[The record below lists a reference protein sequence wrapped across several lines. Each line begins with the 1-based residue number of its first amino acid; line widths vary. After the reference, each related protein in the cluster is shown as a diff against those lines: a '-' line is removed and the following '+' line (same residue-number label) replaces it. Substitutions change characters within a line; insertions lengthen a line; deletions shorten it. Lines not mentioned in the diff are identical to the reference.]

1 MWLRYHFEK
10 IKGMNLSTHFP
21 GYSVANTAY
30 GSFYESVLTIQAA
43 QLGTTDKEFTCRTIV
58 EGKIPFYIYFF
69 FKSATP
75 FKGQFALC
83 NL

>member
-1 MWLRYHFEK
+1 
-10 IKGMNLSTHFP
+10 MNLSTHFP

-58 EGKIPFYIYFF
+58 EGKIPFYILF
-69 FKSATP
+69 FKKAQRHLKDSSP
-75 FKGQFALC
+75 FVTC
-83 NL
+83 DMITI